1 MLLHAFL
8 LLGCL
13 ADEPKI
19 EPEHARNEVY
29 KLVLSQGIEAGGQV
43 VKLPAPRML
52 DGQDAGAQRAALREV
67 AGSDRAADDLLRP
80 SVTAPYIIKV
90 RDVKAGGAI
99 IRVVDLWFIVYADI
113 AQIDPAQEAA
123 RSDNKEVEVANMLFQ
138 TRLLKTEDLRAAKLK
153 PPVPAQGLNEW
164 YAHIHARLLDRI
176 EFEVTNRIVA
186 SQSAETMVVASRTD
200 PAFGSGGPFG
210 NVWKQLPTAA
220 NPQPDG
226 SVKPYA
232 GGISYAKISRLTVK
246 RGSLLVEMHAAFVEP
261 EGWFA
266 GAPILRSKWS
276 VVAQDQIRRL
286 RRNVAR
292 DSQNS
297 PASKPAPARS

>member
-113 AQIDPAQEAA
+113 AQIDPAQEACA
-123 RSDNKEVEVANMLFQ
+123 IRQQGSRSGQ
-138 TRLLKTEDLRAAKLK
+138 
-153 PPVPAQGLNEW
+153 
-164 YAHIHARLLDRI
+164 HA
-176 EFEVTNRIVA
+176 VSNT
-186 SQSAETMVVASRTD
+186 
-200 PAFGSGGPFG
+200 
-210 NVWKQLPTAA
+210 
-220 NPQPDG
+220 
-226 SVKPYA
+226 SVKNRRPPRRQA
-232 GGISYAKISRLTVK
+232 QA
-246 RGSLLVEMHAAFVEP
+246 
-261 EGWFA
+261 A
-266 GAPILRSKWS
+266 GAGAR
-276 VVAQDQIRRL
+276 AQ
-286 RRNVAR
+286 
-292 DSQNS
+292 
-297 PASKPAPARS
+297 